1 MRPSPARTALASVVG
16 LLGLASPAAA
26 GPVDFGRDVLPILS
40 AHCFA
45 CHGPDAAKRKADL
58 RLDTR
63 DGATAEH
70 DGKTAVA
77 PGKPADSELIAR
89 ITAGDDRDRM
99 PPAKAGPRLTAD
111 QVRVLRDW

>member
-1 MRPSPARTALASVVG
+1 MAWGLGRSSGRFAVAVALAG
-16 LLGLASPAAA
+16 LPAAA
-26 GPVDFGRDVLPILS
+26 PAQTVDYNRDVLPILS

-111 QVRVLRDW
+111 QV